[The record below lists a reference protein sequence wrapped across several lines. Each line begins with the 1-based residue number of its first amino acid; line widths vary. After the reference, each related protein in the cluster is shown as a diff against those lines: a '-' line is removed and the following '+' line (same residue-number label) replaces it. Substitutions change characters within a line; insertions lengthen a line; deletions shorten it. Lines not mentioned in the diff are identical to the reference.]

1 VDVGLLRRTLFLV
14 KRVFPLRQRP
24 RPLHPDRTCLNF
36 SIGRCP
42 GVCQEMITSQD
53 YHRTLR
59 KVAMVFQGRSDELQK
74 LLEQQMERYAER
86 LDFESAARVRDQLQG
101 LDQLT
106 ADQKMSLPDSSVSRD
121 VLALASDERVA
132 AVQLF
137 QMRAG
142 KLVGRLGYTADAS
155 GLEPGVILQ
164 RVIEEHYSQ
173 VDSVEIPPELLVQ
186 HSLPQQ
192 DLLEEW
198 LTEQRERKVQ
208 IHWPQRRQK
217 ADLIELVQRNAE
229 FELLRAKQGQEQ
241 QALAMEDLAQLL
253 ELSGSPRRIEGYDIS
268 HIQGSDAVAS
278 QVVFIDGLPAKQ
290 HYRKY
295 KIRSSSIRSGHSDDF
310 MAMAEVIRRRFRRWA
325 RAKAEGA
332 DLAALRRRG
341 GSALQTDGLNDWPD
355 VAMIDGGKGQLSA
368 VMEALRELDLQE
380 ELQVCSLAKQ
390 REEVFLPGE
399 SQPLDSEPD
408 QLGVALLRRLR
419 DEAHRFAVSFHRQ
432 QRGERMKRSRLSDI
446 PGLGPKRV
454 KELLAHFHSIDA
466 IQLASI
472 ERLSQAPGVGSSLA
486 REIHGFFHPDASEQS
501 DDTREQSA

>member
-1 VDVGLLRRTLFLV
+1 
-14 KRVFPLRQRP
+14 
-24 RPLHPDRTCLNF
+24 
-36 SIGRCP
+36 
-42 GVCQEMITSQD
+42 
-53 YHRTLR
+53 
-59 KVAMVFQGRSDELQK
+59 
-74 LLEQQMERYAER
+74 
-86 LDFESAARVRDQLQG
+86 
-101 LDQLT
+101 
-106 ADQKMSLPDSSVSRD
+106 
-121 VLALASDERVA
+121 
-132 AVQLF
+132 
-137 QMRAG
+137 
-142 KLVGRLGYTADAS
+142 
-155 GLEPGVILQ
+155 
-164 RVIEEHYSQ
+164 
-173 VDSVEIPPELLVQ
+173 
-186 HSLPQQ
+186 
-192 DLLEEW
+192 
-198 LTEQRERKVQ
+198 
-208 IHWPQRRQK
+208 
-217 ADLIELVQRNAE
+217 
-229 FELLRAKQGQEQ
+229 
-241 QALAMEDLAQLL
+241 
-253 ELSGSPRRIEGYDIS
+253 
-268 HIQGSDAVAS
+268 
-278 QVVFIDGLPAKQ
+278 
-290 HYRKY
+290 
-295 KIRSSSIRSGHSDDF
+295 

-355 VAMIDGGKGQLSA
+355 VVMIDGGKGQLSA

-486 REIHGFFHPDASEQS
+486 REIHGFFHPDASERS